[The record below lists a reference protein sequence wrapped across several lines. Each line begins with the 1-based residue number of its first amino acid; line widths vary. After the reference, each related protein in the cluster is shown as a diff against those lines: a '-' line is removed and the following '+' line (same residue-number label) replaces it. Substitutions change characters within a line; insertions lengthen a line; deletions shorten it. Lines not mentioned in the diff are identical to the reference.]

1 MDENFL
7 SEGSADEALSQL
19 KQLCKDFPAEMFL
32 YHKAGYDEK
41 DISELIQWLDERYCN
56 IDLFRYRYLVHMSL
70 TQAEKLAIKRSE
82 SGESIYPDQ
91 ADNSEIAA
99 VMRYLAMLGAWGACV
114 SGSEE
119 YHDLSDC
126 RLPVMILDM
135 YTEGLSYIEDW
146 FMNQYLP
153 DSND

>member
-1 MDENFL
+1 MNEYFL
-7 SEGSADEALSQL
+7 LEWHADEALRQL

-41 DISELIQWLDERYCN
+41 DVSELILWTDEHYCN
-56 IDLFRYRYLVHMSL
+56 IDLVRYKYLVHMTPEQVEL
-70 TQAEKLAIKRSE
+70 LQIRRSE

-99 VMRYLAMLGAWGACV
+99 VMRYFAALGSWGACV

-126 RLPVMILDM
+126 RLPGMVLGM
-135 YTEGLSYIEDW
+135 YAAGLSYIEDQ
-146 FMNQYLP
+146 FMKQYLP
-153 DSND
+153 DSNG